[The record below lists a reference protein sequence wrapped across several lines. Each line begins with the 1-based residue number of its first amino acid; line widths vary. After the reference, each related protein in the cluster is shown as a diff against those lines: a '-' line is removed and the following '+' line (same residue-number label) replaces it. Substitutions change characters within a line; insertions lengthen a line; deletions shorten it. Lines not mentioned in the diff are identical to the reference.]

1 MGRSVEQ
8 ESSVYS
14 ERSLCKVVRRM
25 LMACT
30 LGLTLLS
37 WSCGS
42 SSEFNLFGL
51 VSKPTIG
58 KTKDAKTEEAKVLL
72 DNKDYDGALTLVEPM
87 IQSDKLDSN
96 ELRLLF
102 AAATLGKVKLDLWSL
117 ISSFLDTQT
126 SSKSSKSSSSSKS
139 GGLDSF
145 LDTITTSIFGTD
157 AETKEKSAALAQ
169 AIAVLEAAPDP
180 TAKAI
185 LNTSCLFGAILAVP
199 TFTSAKNAVTAT
211 AAALDTIKSSA
222 TGGGETCPDINVLDT
237 ALKSAQTAVDQ
248 FSAVLDVADDCSF
261 LNTGDTASQINS
273 IEKQLTKIKS
283 GADKGCSGLPTC
295 PASFPN
301 CQSLF
306 PTCVQKTLSS
316 AGGTAGDG
324 QISSC
329 ELTRNCIVG
338 GDCF

>member
-1 MGRSVEQ
+1 MGRSIEQ
-8 ESSVYS
+8 DSSMYS
-14 ERSLCKVVRRM
+14 VQILRRVVRRM
-25 LMACT
+25 LTACT

-37 WSCGS
+37 LSCGS
-42 SSEFNLFGL
+42 SSEFNLFRL

-58 KTKDAKTEEAKVLL
+58 NTKVAKTEEAKVLL
-72 DNKDYDGALTLVEPM
+72 DNKDYDGALSLVEPM
-87 IQSDKLDSN
+87 IQSEKLDSN
-96 ELRLLF
+96 EVRLLY

-117 ISSFLDTQT
+117 ISSFLDTQN
-126 SSKSSKSSSSSKS
+126 SSKSSKSASSSKS
-139 GGLDSF
+139 GGIDSF

-157 AETKEKSAALAQ
+157 TETKEKSAALSQ
-169 AIAVLEAAPDP
+169 AIAVLEAAPEP
-180 TAKAI
+180 EAKAI

-211 AAALDTIKSSA
+211 TTALETIKSSA
-222 TGGGETCPDINVLDT
+222 TGGGETCPDITLLDT
-237 ALKSAQTAVDQ
+237 ALKGAQTAVDQ
-248 FSAVLDVADDCSF
+248 FSAVLKVADNCSF
-261 LNTGDTASQINS
+261 LDTGDTASQINS
-273 IEKQLTKIKS
+273 IEKQLSKIKS

-316 AGGTAGDG
+316 AGGTSGDG